1 MKLLIEAQRIC
12 QSQFSLNDDNSV
24 EIVLRNK
31 QNRSFFVDIID
42 EIPFQFQIRN
52 FKMSVFL
59 KPLVTHQMQ
68 YQLQPKTRGEY
79 EFGNINLLIMSE
91 LKLIKRKTIAQKA
104 QCIKVYPS
112 IIQMK
117 NFELYTFSKIAK
129 NNGIK
134 KMRRYGLS
142 YEFEQIKAYN
152 RGDDVRHINWKASA
166 RNQTLMINQYED
178 EKSQSVYNI
187 IDKSRTML
195 MNFNGLTLMDYAINS
210 SLVLSNIA
218 LKKHDKIGLITFSDV
233 LGNLIKAD
241 NQPKQLKEILE
252 TLYKQKERPLESNY
266 ELLFY
271 ITQKAIKTRSL
282 VFFYTNFESLY
293 ALERALPILRK
304 INKHHLLVL
313 IFFENSDIK
322 DLSEQ
327 WPKDLEGVY
336 NQIIAEQT
344 VNEKQVIVN
353 ELNKYGIQS
362 ILTKPE
368 DLSMNT
374 INKYLEIK
382 ARGLI

>member
-1 MKLLIEAQRIC
+1 MKLIKSIYITNRLFFLLGINIAGFCFSFFIPFLFNIFIIVFLVIIGFLLIDFIWLFSMKLLIEAQRNC
-12 QSQFSLNDDNSV
+12 QSKFSLNDDNSV

-91 LKLIKRKTIAQKA
+91 LKLIKRKIIAQQA

-142 YEFEQIKAYN
+142 YEFEQIKTYN

-313 IFFENSDIK
+313 IFFENIENK
-322 DLSEQ
+322 D
-327 WPKDLEGVY
+327 
-336 NQIIAEQT
+336 
-344 VNEKQVIVN
+344 
-353 ELNKYGIQS
+353 
-362 ILTKPE
+362 
-368 DLSMNT
+368 
-374 INKYLEIK
+374 
-382 ARGLI
+382 